1 MEMNSDE
8 RRCEDEDQPGSIC
21 PDDSGE
27 EAVLDAAFGH
37 DRERLRKVVARRLD
51 WQLGTRLDPS
61 DVLQEAHL
69 EALTRLPDYRAR
81 RPFPLRSWIM
91 RTALQRLLKLRQH
104 ARAACRDV
112 TREQTLNVP
121 ASSWGEGLNPG
132 PGACEALPTARGP
145 SPSQHVAAQERAS
158 RLQDVLRR
166 LGEGDRAIVELRIFQ
181 GLPYEEIG
189 RCLDIEPAA
198 ARKRY
203 GRALLRLRTLL
214 LAEGLTESRL

>member
-1 MEMNSDE
+1 MDSDE
-8 RRCEDEDQPGSIC
+8 HRCGDGDQPRSIHPEG
-21 PDDSGE
+21 PDE
-27 EAVLDAAFGH
+27 EAVLDAAFGR

-51 WQLGTRLDPS
+51 RELGPRLDPS

-81 RPFPLRSWIM
+81 RPLPLRSWIV

-104 ARAACRDV
+104 ARAARRDV
-112 TREQTLNVP
+112 GREQALNVP
-121 ASSWGEGLNPG
+121 APSWSGGINPG
-132 PGACEALPTARGP
+132 ARASEPLPEARGP
-145 SPSQHVAAQERAS
+145 SPSQHVAARERAS
-158 RLQDVLRR
+158 RLQGVLRR
-166 LGEGDRAIVELRIFQ
+166 LAEGDRAVVELRIFQ

-189 RCLDIEPAA
+189 RRLDIEPAA

-214 LAEGLTESRL
+214 MAEGLTESHL

>member
-1 MEMNSDE
+1 MDSDE
-8 RRCEDEDQPGSIC
+8 RRCGGGEQPGSIR
-21 PDDSGE
+21 PEDPGE
-27 EAVLDAAFGH
+27 EAVLDAAFGR
-37 DRERLRKVVARRLD
+37 DRERLRKLVARRLD
-51 WQLGTRLDPS
+51 RDLGPRIDPS

-81 RPFPLRSWIM
+81 RPLPLRSWIV

-104 ARAACRDV
+104 ARAARRDV
-112 TREQTLNVP
+112 AREQALNVP
-121 ASSWGEGLNPG
+121 ASSWAEGIMSGVRPSE
-132 PGACEALPTARGP
+132 PLPAARGP
-145 SPSQHVAAQERAS
+145 SPSQHVADRERAS
-158 RLQDVLRR
+158 RLQAVLRR
-166 LGEGDRAIVELRIFQ
+166 LAEGDRAIVELRIFQ

-189 RCLDIEPAA
+189 RRLDIEPAA